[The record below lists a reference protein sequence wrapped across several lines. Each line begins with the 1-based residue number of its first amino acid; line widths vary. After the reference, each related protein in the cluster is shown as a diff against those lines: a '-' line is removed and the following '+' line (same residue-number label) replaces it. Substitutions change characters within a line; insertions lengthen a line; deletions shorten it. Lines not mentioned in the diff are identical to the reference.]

1 MSDVVKINV
10 NMIVAISEELLFKLV
25 EFAENLGRKK
35 ERISLFKESQFISQN
50 QAHIRYGKGN
60 VTKWVKAGIVKK
72 YKDVDGKLRSGVRY
86 DVLDLESAAFK
97 CNYMKELSP
106 LAKAEMR
113 EIISPV
119 PKGKLFLF
127 DN

>member
-35 ERISLFKESQFISQN
+35 NGSTPLKNLNLYLKIG
-50 QAHIRYGKGN
+50 HIRYGKGN

-72 YKDVDGKLRSGVRY
+72 YKDADGKLRSGVRY
-86 DVLDLESAAFK
+86 DVLDLESAVL
-97 CNYMKELSP
+97 NV
-106 LAKAEMR
+106 
-113 EIISPV
+113 II
-119 PKGKLFLF
+119 
-127 DN
+127 

>member
-1 MSDVVKINV
+1 MGKSWH
-10 NMIVAISEELLFKLV
+10 SEE
-25 EFAENLGRKK
+25 N
-35 ERISLFKESQFISQN
+35 
-50 QAHIRYGKGN
+50 
-60 VTKWVKAGIVKK
+60 
-72 YKDVDGKLRSGVRY
+72 KDVDEKLRSGVRY

-119 PKGKLFLF
+119 P
-127 DN
+127 

>member
-1 MSDVVKINV
+1 M
-10 NMIVAISEELLFKLV
+10 MRTLPEELICNLID
-25 EFAENLGRKK
+25 FARGMGRRE
-35 ERISLFKESQFISQN
+35 ERINSFKESQFISQN

-72 YKDVDGKLRSGVRY
+72 YKDADGKLRSGVRY

-119 PKGKLFLF
+119 P
-127 DN
+127 

>member
-86 DVLDLESAAFK
+86 DVLK

-119 PKGKLFLF
+119 P
-127 DN
+127 

>member
-1 MSDVVKINV
+1 MCVVKINV

-72 YKDVDGKLRSGVRY
+72 YKDVDGKLRSG
-86 DVLDLESAAFK
+86 
-97 CNYMKELSP
+97 SP
-106 LAKAEMR
+106 L
-113 EIISPV
+113 
-119 PKGKLFLF
+119 
-127 DN
+127 

>member
-35 ERISLFKESQFISQN
+35 ERFSLFKESQFISQN

-119 PKGKLFLF
+119 P
-127 DN
+127 